1 MQSNLLK
8 IKVVDLFGY
17 LTYQIEDL
25 DEDIVNFIIAK
36 NGMGKTTILK
46 LLQGLS
52 DNQFEVFRRTD
63 FKSISFTFNNGVEEN
78 TIKFFRDK
86 KGNKILWYLE
96 NQEDEKAAKELPYG
110 FWAQKNK
117 EGKVIWLEEHT
128 DVVERARCGRHWTV
142 NGHGHYDEEEV
153 LDDTAVKEY
162 VDEELRQED
171 DLMDRGFIGDW
182 KAALVTTDRLKK
194 YENDELENVVNI
206 ISNDMVD
213 SMNAHVVEASQLGQ
227 TFEHNFLQKLLNTNG
242 KKPKIGDL
250 KKQLSKINLLEEKVK
265 EYGLYPA
272 TDPIKIPKGD
282 LDAAQLKTLKTFLD
296 DKEKRLE
303 PHIDFLKRLE
313 LFEELV
319 NVSLAQ
325 KSIKPDKDEGII
337 AERDGKVQLK
347 LDQLSSGEQHL
358 IILAHELIFS
368 IPENTYVLIDEPEI
382 SMHLEWQESF
392 ANMLEKIGALRNLRF
407 LCATHSPSIVNSRT
421 NELRPIKIQPNVLKF

>member
-1 MQSNLLK
+1 MQSKLSK
-8 IKVVDLFGY
+8 IEVVGLFGY
-17 LTYQIEDL
+17 LTYEIDDL
-25 DEDIVNFIIAK
+25 DTAPVNFIIAK

-46 LLQGLS
+46 LLDGLS
-52 DNQFEVFRRTD
+52 GNRFELFRRTE
-63 FKSISFTFNNGVEEN
+63 FESISFTFSDD
-78 TIKFFRDK
+78 TIKFSKDERGKVLWQLKTKEGETEPK
-86 KGNKILWYLE
+86 K
-96 NQEDEKAAKELPYG
+96 LPHG
-110 FWAQKNK
+110 LWAQPDDKQ
-117 EGKVIWLEEHT
+117 KVIWLEKHSEI
-128 DVVERARCGRHWTV
+128 VNRAFCGKHWTV
-142 NGHGHYDEEEV
+142 NGHGHYDAKEV
-153 LDDTAVKEY
+153 LDNTTIKQYIEKDLMS
-162 VDEELRQED
+162 DED
-171 DLMDRGFIGDW
+171 DSIDRSFLDDW

-206 ISNDMVD
+206 ISNDMVG
-213 SMNAHVVEASQLGQ
+213 SMNAHVVKASHLGQ
-227 TFEHNFLQKLLNTNG
+227 EFEHNFLQKLLNTNG
-242 KKPKIGDL
+242 IEPNIDDL
-250 KKQLSKINLLEEKVK
+250 EKQLNKINSLEDKVK
-265 EYGLYPA
+265 KYGLYPD

-382 SMHLEWQESF
+382 SMHLEWQQSF
-392 ANMLEKIGALRNLRF
+392 ANMLEKIGELRNLRF

-421 NELRPIKIQPNVLKF
+421 SELRPIKLQANVL